1 MKDQISQELK
11 PEMKIL
17 YSNKYFTSFIIFSC
31 LSFFS
36 IIFTIIFLII
46 FRFLPYSFHGHNI
59 DEFTNDYCQNKTNQY
74 YDLLCT
80 NKYYKFNFKKSK
92 FIWILTDGTASDQL
106 TLLNN
111 HEKYKIT
118 SSFLVEGDDVTYKH
132 TNEIHEALI
141 TGRINRNYEG
151 KEINFDNIIKQLVN
165 AGYKINYRGWGLP
178 IPDIVGDK
186 KNGINENKIFH
197 KKFIDNDHEITA
209 FSSFCNITNPFP
221 FLNLSY
227 DKYQNPTPNNVV
239 NDELLKKI
247 KDIINNKY
255 LHLYD
260 KESKLELYEELDE
273 LFDKNPIDLFT
284 INIDDCLK
292 KSFDWNE
299 NEDISILYYST
310 EVDHFNHCFGKT
322 HIYNVLQM
330 YITEK
335 MIERLIKWI
344 DDHEDYAL
352 IVTSDHGGQEFF
364 GEDALRN
371 HGEDVPGNEAIF
383 FVYTKE
389 LKDNYD
395 ELKMRERY
403 IHITDEGE
411 IIAQI
416 LSNIN
421 IPIYSRG
428 FPLKLIKDDINSFI
442 SLKMKEIQLIKLMEK
457 YIEKYK
463 GYEKDLK
470 DILNGLQTNFSKT
483 NSIINEYIGEDL
495 KIKSKGEEEF
505 KKMIKENEK
514 SLKLAQEYIINIITT
529 KNKTAGNIILF
540 IVIFIFIFVK
550 FFFEIYIIFFRVFD
564 LKNAAI
570 KKRKLFISI
579 LTVFIILF
587 IFFYYTFILGDNL
600 RNSILNYCFFIGWYI
615 SLLLFYF
622 GFFFFKQANRNKTSL
637 LISSILLFAI
647 FVEII
652 SYSDCFYYLKKN
664 LLYYSKESNSFNN
677 LITFVFLIFFI
688 ILLEQEKYV
697 QKNYFFYIF
706 KKTIYAGF
714 INILYIIFAITIF
727 IEDCTRKD
735 YFEQKTANK
744 VFVCIN
750 FIIFIFL
757 FIISNF
763 SIYEAT
769 NKEEKNINNDIRDI
783 EVFKVDEKSS
793 NSKDALKNK
802 KNSGINDTSDKN
814 SDDITDKNKFLI
826 KKRIDGLP
834 VIKLFLLLTF
844 FWVSDEGQK
853 LFGLVIL
860 LPYLEILN
868 YLSEHFNSKIDEII
882 HKKEKNNFDS
892 TNSELNSI
900 NDIHSDRKN
909 NNNNLYIFYFIYYLM
924 IQEMFI
930 IANQTAF
937 ALMKNSFGL
946 ETDKVQQVKA
956 LYVLKF
962 LQPIFGKATRYRF
975 TLIILGFYLEKN
987 FYDKNG
993 NNKDYSLDFILRKLI
1008 LGLRIDLDILYIF
1021 YQMLININDR
1031 LFVDLYIYFYVNA
1044 SLFVLDYVGFWI
1056 NKLSKKIC

>member
-1 MKDQISQELK
+1 MKEINNRELS
-11 PEMKIL
+11 PEMKII
-17 YSNKYFTSFIIFSC
+17 YSNKYLKLFIVFSF
-31 LSFFS
+31 LSFFA

-74 YDLLCT
+74 YDLLCS
-80 NKYYKFNFKKSK
+80 NKFYKFNFKKSK

-106 TLLNN
+106 TLLSN
-111 HEKYKIT
+111 HEKYKIA

-151 KEINFDNIIKQLVN
+151 KEINFDNILKQLVN

-186 KNGINENKIFH
+186 ENGINENKIFN
-197 KKFIDNDHEITA
+197 KKFIDNNHEITA

-255 LHLYD
+255 LYLYD

-273 LFDKNPIDLFT
+273 LFEKNPIDLFT

-335 MIERLIKWI
+335 MIERIIKWI

-352 IVTSDHGGQEFF
+352 IITSDHGGQEFF

-389 LKDNYD
+389 LKDHYD
-395 ELKMRERY
+395 ELQMRERY

-411 IIAQI
+411 MIAQI

-463 GYEKDLK
+463 GYENDLK
-470 DILNGLQTNFSKT
+470 DILSGLQTNFSKT
-483 NSIINEYIGEDL
+483 DSIINGYIGEDK
-495 KIKSKGEEEF
+495 KIKSEGEEEF
-505 KKMIKENEK
+505 KKMIKENEA
-514 SLKLAQEYIINIITT
+514 SLKLAQEYIINKITS
-529 KNKTAGNIILF
+529 KNKAAGNII
-540 IVIFIFIFVK
+540 IFIIIFIYIFIK

-564 LKNAAI
+564 LKNSAI
-570 KKRKLFISI
+570 KKRKLYISI

-587 IFFYYTFILGDNL
+587 IFFYFTFILGNNL
-600 RNSILNYCFFIGWYI
+600 RNSILNYCFFIGCYI

-622 GFFFFKQANRNKTSL
+622 SYFFFKQTNRNKANL
-637 LISSILLFAI
+637 LICSILLFFI

-664 LLYYSKESNSFNN
+664 LLYYSKVSNSFNN

-688 ILLEQEKYV
+688 ILREQEKYL

-769 NKEEKNINNDIRDI
+769 NKEENNINNDIRDI
-783 EVFKVDEKSS
+783 EVFKVYEKSS
-793 NSKDALKNK
+793 NDL
-802 KNSGINDTSDKN
+802 SDKN
-814 SDDITDKNKFLI
+814 GDDITDKRNFLI
-826 KKRIDGLP
+826 KKRMDGLP
-834 VIKLFLLLTF
+834 VIKLFLLLVF

-853 LFGLVIL
+853 LFGLIIL
-860 LPYLEILN
+860 LPFLEILS
-868 YLSEHFNSKIDEII
+868 YLSEYFNSKIDEIV
-882 HKKEKNNFDS
+882 HKKENNNFD
-892 TNSELNSI
+892 
-900 NDIHSDRKN
+900 
-909 NNNNLYIFYFIYYLM
+909 NLYIFYFIYYLM

-930 IANQTAF
+930 IANQYAF

-962 LQPIFGKATRYRF
+962 LQPIFGKVTSYRF

-1031 LFVDLYIYFYVNA
+1031 LFVDLYIYFFVNA

>member
-1 MKDQISQELK
+1 MKEINNRELS
-11 PEMKIL
+11 PEMKII
-17 YSNKYFTSFIIFSC
+17 YSNKYLKLFIVFSF
-31 LSFFS
+31 LSFFA

-80 NKYYKFNFKKSK
+80 NKFYKFNFKKSK

-106 TLLNN
+106 TLLSN
-111 HEKYKIT
+111 HEKYKIA

-151 KEINFDNIIKQLVN
+151 KEINFDNILKQLVN

-186 KNGINENKIFH
+186 ENGINENKIFN
-197 KKFIDNDHEITA
+197 KKFIDNNHEITA

-255 LHLYD
+255 LYLYD

-273 LFDKNPIDLFT
+273 LFEKNPIDLFT

-335 MIERLIKWI
+335 MIERIIKWI

-389 LKDNYD
+389 LKDHYD
-395 ELKMRERY
+395 ELQMRERY

-411 IIAQI
+411 MIAQI

-463 GYEKDLK
+463 GYENDLK
-470 DILNGLQTNFSKT
+470 DILSGLQTNFSKT
-483 NSIINEYIGEDL
+483 DSIINGYIGEDK
-495 KIKSKGEEEF
+495 KIKSEGEEEF
-505 KKMIKENEK
+505 KKMIKENEA
-514 SLKLAQEYIINIITT
+514 SLKLAQEYIINKITS
-529 KNKTAGNIILF
+529 KNKAAGNIILF
-540 IVIFIFIFVK
+540 IIIFIYIFIK

-570 KKRKLFISI
+570 KKRKLYISI

-587 IFFYYTFILGDNL
+587 IFFYFTFILGNNL
-600 RNSILNYCFFIGWYI
+600 RNSILNYCFFIGCYI

-622 GFFFFKQANRNKTSL
+622 SYFFFKQTNRNKANL
-637 LISSILLFAI
+637 LICSILLFFI

-664 LLYYSKESNSFNN
+664 LLYYSKVSNSFNN

-688 ILLEQEKYV
+688 ILREQEKYL

-750 FIIFIFL
+750 FINFIFL

-769 NKEEKNINNDIRDI
+769 NKEENNINNDIRDI

-793 NSKDALKNK
+793 NDL
-802 KNSGINDTSDKN
+802 SDKN
-814 SDDITDKNKFLI
+814 GDDITDKRNFLI
-826 KKRIDGLP
+826 KKRMDGLP
-834 VIKLFLLLTF
+834 VIKLFLLLVF

-853 LFGLVIL
+853 LFGLIIL
-860 LPYLEILN
+860 LPFLEILS
-868 YLSEHFNSKIDEII
+868 YLSEYFNSKIDEIV
-882 HKKEKNNFDS
+882 HKKENNNFD
-892 TNSELNSI
+892 
-900 NDIHSDRKN
+900 
-909 NNNNLYIFYFIYYLM
+909 NLYIFYFIYYLM

-930 IANQTAF
+930 IANQYAF

-962 LQPIFGKATRYRF
+962 LQPIFGKVTRYRF

-1031 LFVDLYIYFYVNA
+1031 LFVDLYIYFFVNA

>member
-1 MKDQISQELK
+1 MEEKISQELK
-11 PEMKIL
+11 PEMKII
-17 YSNKYFTSFIIFSC
+17 YSNKYLTLFTIFSF
-31 LSFFS
+31 LSFFA

-46 FRFLPYSFHGHNI
+46 FRLVPYSFHGHNI
-59 DEFTNDYCQNKTNQY
+59 DEFSNDYCQNKTNQY
-74 YDLLCT
+74 YELLCT
-80 NKYYKFNFKKSK
+80 NKYYKYNFKKSK

-106 TLLNN
+106 TLLSN

-141 TGRINRNYEG
+141 TGRINRNYDG

-186 KNGINENKIFH
+186 RNGINENKIFN
-197 KKFIDNDHEITA
+197 KKFIDNNHEITA

-239 NDELLKKI
+239 NDEILKKI
-247 KDIINNKY
+247 QDIIDKKY
-255 LHLYD
+255 LYFYY

-273 LFDKNPIDLFT
+273 LFEKNPIDLFT

-310 EVDHFNHCFGKT
+310 EVDHFNHCFGKA

-335 MIERLIKWI
+335 MIERIIKWI
-344 DDHEDYAL
+344 DDHEDYVL

-371 HGEDVPGNEAIF
+371 HGEDNPGNEAIF
-383 FVYTKE
+383 FIYSKE
-389 LKDNYD
+389 LKNHYD

-411 IIAQI
+411 MIAQI

-442 SLKMKEIQLIKLMEK
+442 SLKMKEIQLITLMEK
-457 YIEKYK
+457 YIEKYQ
-463 GYEKDLK
+463 GYENDLK
-470 DILNGLQTNFSKT
+470 DYLDGLQTNFSKT
-483 NSIINEYIGEDL
+483 NYIINEFIGEDL
-495 KIKSKGEEEF
+495 KIKSEREEDF
-505 KKMIKENEK
+505 KKMIKENEN
-514 SLKLAQEYIINIITT
+514 SLRLTQEDIINIIKS
-529 KNKTAGNIILF
+529 KNKATGNIVLF
-540 IVIFIFIFVK
+540 VVIFIFIFVK

-564 LKNAAI
+564 LKNAEI
-570 KKRKLFISI
+570 KKRKLYISI
-579 LTVFIILF
+579 LTIFIILF

-600 RNSILNYCFFIGWYI
+600 RNCILNYCFFIGCYI
-615 SLLLFYF
+615 SILLFYF
-622 GFFFFKQANRNKTSL
+622 GYFFFRQTNKNKANL
-637 LISSILLFAI
+637 LICSILLFSI
-647 FVEII
+647 FVEVI

-664 LLYYSKESNSFNN
+664 LLYFSKLSNSFNN
-677 LITFVFLIFFI
+677 LITFFFLILI
-688 ILLEQEKYV
+688 IIILEQEKFL
-697 QKNYFFYIF
+697 QKKYFFYIF
-706 KKTIYAGF
+706 RKTIYVGF
-714 INILYIIFAITIF
+714 TYILYMLFAITIF

-735 YFEQKTANK
+735 YYEQNLANK
-744 VFVCIN
+744 IFVCIN
-750 FIIFIFL
+750 FVIFIFL

-763 SIYEAT
+763 SVYEAT
-769 NKEEKNINNDIRDI
+769 NKEERNINNDIRDI
-783 EVFKVDEKSS
+783 EVFKADEKSS
-793 NSKDALKNK
+793 TDLSNKN
-802 KNSGINDTSDKN
+802 N
-814 SDDITDKNKFLI
+814 DDITDKNKFLI
-826 KKRIDGLP
+826 KKRVDGLP
-834 VIKLFLLLTF
+834 LIKLFLLLLF
-844 FWVSDEGQK
+844 FWISDEGQK

-860 LPYLEILN
+860 LPFLEILS
-868 YLSEHFNSKIDEII
+868 YLSDYFNSKIDEII
-882 HKKEKNNFDS
+882 HKKQKNNFDS

-900 NDIHSDRKN
+900 NDASTDRKN
-909 NNNNLYIFYFIYYLM
+909 SNKNLYIFYFIYYLM

-930 IANQTAF
+930 IGNQSAF
-937 ALMKNSFGL
+937 ALLKNSFGL
-946 ETDKVQQVKA
+946 DSDKVQQVKV

-962 LQPIFGKATRYRF
+962 LSPIFGKVVRYRF
-975 TLIILGFYLEKN
+975 SLIILGFYLEKN

-993 NNKDYSLDFILRKLI
+993 NNKDYSLGFILRKLI

-1031 LFVDLYIYFYVNA
+1031 LFIDLYIYFFVNA
-1044 SLFVLDYVGFWI
+1044 SLFVLDYIGFWI

>member
-1 MKDQISQELK
+1 MKEINNRELS
-11 PEMKIL
+11 PEMKII
-17 YSNKYFTSFIIFSC
+17 YSNKYLKLFIVFSF
-31 LSFFS
+31 LSFFA

-80 NKYYKFNFKKSK
+80 NKFYKFNFKKSK

-106 TLLNN
+106 TLLSN
-111 HEKYKIT
+111 HEKYKIA

-151 KEINFDNIIKQLVN
+151 KEINFDNILKQLVN

-186 KNGINENKIFH
+186 ENGINENKIFN
-197 KKFIDNDHEITA
+197 KKFIDNNHEITA

-255 LHLYD
+255 LYLYD

-273 LFDKNPIDLFT
+273 LFEKNPIDLFT

-335 MIERLIKWI
+335 MIERIIKWI

-389 LKDNYD
+389 LKDHYD
-395 ELKMRERY
+395 ELQMRERY

-411 IIAQI
+411 MIAQI

-463 GYEKDLK
+463 GYENDLK
-470 DILNGLQTNFSKT
+470 DILSGLQTNFSKT
-483 NSIINEYIGEDL
+483 DSIINGYIGEDK
-495 KIKSKGEEEF
+495 KIKSEGEEEF
-505 KKMIKENEK
+505 KKMIKENEA
-514 SLKLAQEYIINIITT
+514 SLKLAQEYIINKITS
-529 KNKTAGNIILF
+529 KNKEAGNII
-540 IVIFIFIFVK
+540 IFIIIFIYIFIK

-570 KKRKLFISI
+570 KKRKLYISI

-587 IFFYYTFILGDNL
+587 IFFYFTFILGNNL
-600 RNSILNYCFFIGWYI
+600 RNSILNYCFFIGCYI

-622 GFFFFKQANRNKTSL
+622 SYFFFKQTNRNKANL
-637 LISSILLFAI
+637 LICSILLFFI

-664 LLYYSKESNSFNN
+664 LLYYSKVSNSFNN

-688 ILLEQEKYV
+688 ILREQEKYL

-769 NKEEKNINNDIRDI
+769 NKEENNINNDIRDI

-793 NSKDALKNK
+793 NDL
-802 KNSGINDTSDKN
+802 SDKN
-814 SDDITDKNKFLI
+814 GDDITDKRNFLI
-826 KKRIDGLP
+826 KKRMDGLP
-834 VIKLFLLLTF
+834 VIKLFLLLVF

-853 LFGLVIL
+853 LFGLIIL
-860 LPYLEILN
+860 LPFLEILS
-868 YLSEHFNSKIDEII
+868 YLSEYFNSKIDEIV
-882 HKKEKNNFDS
+882 HKKENNNFD
-892 TNSELNSI
+892 
-900 NDIHSDRKN
+900 
-909 NNNNLYIFYFIYYLM
+909 NLYIFYFIYYLM

-930 IANQTAF
+930 IANQYAF

-962 LQPIFGKATRYRF
+962 LQPIFGKVTRYRF

-1031 LFVDLYIYFYVNA
+1031 LFVDLYIYFFVNA